1 MKILLINGSP
11 RKTSTTFRVVQQI
24 ANVMREGDFPVEF
37 DEVHLCEMNLRMC
50 RGCYQCLS
58 GDESMCPL
66 QDDRALLEKKMTEA
80 DAVIFSS
87 PVYVANVSA
96 LFKNFVDRFA
106 YCCHR
111 PRFHGK
117 SAMVVSSAGSDG
129 AGIVNILMTMMI
141 ETWGF
146 DVVKRLGVNLDPNL
160 SVEAKTRQWKIN
172 ELKAHKAA
180 LAMVGSPPGNPSI
193 STRQSIQRNSFS
205 LGFSQEYHED
215 RDKVMSPPQPHE
227 ATLQS
232 LLSELHHSYQIPVTN
247 GNRDIPRRYPLPS
260 DRTLRHRARR
270 MERWF
275 SRRNCD
281 FEGSSRQVARRLRTS
296 SGIR

>member
-180 LAMVGSPPGNPSI
+180 LAFDKKLQRTRKPVAKFAKLYAFQLQKKDFAHTDKTRADYIYWRDNGWLAPRKSFYIDASINPAKLI
-193 STRQSIQRNSFS
+193 LAR
-205 LGFSQEYHED
+205 
-215 RDKVMSPPQPHE
+215 
-227 ATLQS
+227 
-232 LLSELHHSYQIPVTN
+232 LLAGI
-247 GNRDIPRRYPLPS
+247 
-260 DRTLRHRARR
+260 
-270 MERWF
+270 
-275 SRRNCD
+275 SRR
-281 FEGSSRQVARRLRTS
+281 S
-296 SGIR
+296 